1 MKNCEQKG
9 TMQMVFPK
17 MAQVLGPGVDTGNP
31 CKEITTAWE
40 TGQAS
45 SRGEVKMEGNLL
57 GFDDI

>member
-1 MKNCEQKG
+1 
-9 TMQMVFPK
+9 MQMVFPK
-17 MAQVLGPGVDTGNP
+17 MAQVLGPGMDTGNP

-45 SRGEVKMEGNLL
+45 SRGEVKTEGNLL